1 MALPDPAVAAPGA
14 GGAPA
19 DGADAALELARATG
33 LSATVAGLLVSR
45 GLGDPAA
52 AARFLE
58 PRLAH
63 LTPPDGMAGRA
74 AGAARLAD
82 AVRRG
87 ERVVVFGD
95 YDCDGITAT
104 AVLTDTLRRLDTDVA
119 PLLASRF
126 DGGYGVTPAAARR
139 ITAAAP
145 TLLVTCDCGSSDHA
159 VLADLGRRGMDVVV
173 IDHHLVP
180 DEPLPVHAFL
190 NPHRPDCAFPYDG
203 LASCGLALTL
213 AGALRC
219 ELGVTLDLR
228 ETLDLVAIGTIAD
241 VAPLDGDNRV
251 LVRAGLARLRAPT
264 RPGLRALAA
273 RAALGADLPIGSEDV
288 AFRIAP
294 RLNAPG
300 RLGPPDPA
308 LELLL
313 ATDAVRAEALAAEL
327 EQRTVERRA
336 EQDRILAEATAEI
349 DRRGYRESGALV
361 LGGAGWGQGIVGI
374 VAGRLA
380 AELRRPVV
388 VIGFDERGVGRG
400 SVRGPRGFP
409 LFDAVTAV
417 ASLLDRH
424 GGHQAAAGLEVR
436 AERLDELR
444 EAFVAACAERA
455 PVVTAEPA
463 AIAPCAGDDPARLL
477 RDLDRLEPFGER
489 NPPPRFRFTGT
500 VVAAREVRGGHLKLD
515 LRLADGGRISGFG
528 PGLGAEAAALR
539 GTVSVV
545 GSPRRDRWRGGGA
558 VELGI
563 DRVEPGG

>member
-1 MALPDPAVAAPGA
+1 MAPPNPVAALPGEDRALMGEPAAAVA
-14 GGAPA
+14 
-19 DGADAALELARATG
+19 LARATG
-33 LSATVAGLLVSR
+33 LSVTVAGLLVAR
-45 GLGDPAA
+45 GIADPGA

-63 LTPPDGMAGRA
+63 LTPPDAMAGRA
-74 AGAARLAD
+74 AAAARLAD

-104 AVLTDTLRRLDTDVA
+104 ALLTETLRRLDTDVE

-139 ITAAAP
+139 IVAAAP

-159 VLADLGRRGMDVVV
+159 VLADLGRRGMAVVV

-180 DEPLPVHAFL
+180 EEPLPVHAFL
-190 NPHRPDCAFPYDG
+190 NPHRPDCGFPYDG

-213 AGALRC
+213 AAALRG
-219 ELGVTLDLR
+219 ELGVDIDLR
-228 ETLDLVAIGTIAD
+228 DTLDLVAIGTIAD

-251 LVRAGLARLRAPT
+251 LVRAGLARLRQPK
-264 RPGLRALAA
+264 RPGLRALAELT
-273 RAALGADLPIGSEDV
+273 ALGADAPVGSEDV

-300 RLGPPDPA
+300 RLGPPDAA

-313 ATDAVRAEALAAEL
+313 AADAPRAAALAAEL
-327 EQRTVERRA
+327 EQRTAERRA

-349 DRRGYRESGALV
+349 ERRGDRERSALV

-380 AELRRPVV
+380 AELGRPVV
-388 VIGFDERGVGRG
+388 VIGFDDAGVGRG

-409 LFDAVTAV
+409 LFDAVAAV
-417 ASLLDRH
+417 APLLERY

-444 EAFVAACAERA
+444 EAFTAACAARA
-455 PVVTAEPA
+455 PALAVEP
-463 AIAPCAGDDPARLL
+463 PPLVPRPGDDPARLL

-489 NPPPRFRFTGT
+489 NPAPRFRFAGT
-500 VVAAREVRGGHLKLD
+500 VVAARAVRGGHLKLD
-515 LRLADGGRISGFG
+515 LRLADGSRLSGFG
-528 PGLGAEAAALR
+528 PGLGAAADGLR
-539 GTVSVV
+539 GAVSIV
-545 GSPRRDRWRGGGA
+545 GSLRRDRWRGGGA
-558 VELGI
+558 PEVGI
-563 DRVEPGG
+563 ERIEPEG